1 MKSDNETRVKD
12 LAYPLGYPY
21 NRADPDRGYTK
32 GRNKYR
38 NQDVENQDNR
48 DNSGDHFNGSERNRE
63 NNNNSVKTY
72 LIIGVGIAVGAIIIV
87 GFAIGF
93 SK

>member
-1 MKSDNETRVKD
+1 MKSDNKKRAEEF
-12 LAYPLGYPY
+12 AYPLK
-21 NRADPDRGYTK
+21 RVDTVRGNTK
-32 GRNKYR
+32 GRNKDGY
-38 NQDVENQDNR
+38 NDMENQDSS
-48 DNSGDHFNGSERNRE
+48 DNSNGPINRNERNRE